1 MNRKYLAKV
10 GVFALTAGITLL
22 SSIAPGETLSSSA
35 STVNSNEVSDETP
48 FIDVYDK
55 HGNLIKNYTK
65 EEVARLSQSLV
76 PNTLVCSHGNIKKE
90 TIVTPL
96 GLNVYNFNGTSFS
109 GSRWINNVVSFTRPQ
124 SVHVKAATKTVSFD
138 TYGGLLVFL
147 EI

>member
-1 MNRKYLAKV
+1 LEDDVMNRKYLAKV
-10 GVFALTAGITLL
+10 EVFALTAGITLL
-22 SSIAPGETLSSSA
+22 SSIAPGETLFSSA
-35 STVNSNEVSDETP
+35 STVNSNEVSDEIP

-109 GSRWINNVVSFTRPQ
+109 GSRWT
-124 SVHVKAATKTVSFD
+124 
-138 TYGGLLVFL
+138 LLF
-147 EI
+147 